1 MLEGTGA
8 RSAAWA
14 TVVRRSGAKIRGVIL
29 YKVEFDFVRAP
40 VPGVGVRAAWRGSE
54 AILLIMQCRGRTG
67 RVQWVRDAH
76 ESRTRESSCDDLND
90 VHQDT
95 SMTCTN
101 LKESEKLLI

>member
-14 TVVRRSGAKIRGVIL
+14 TVVRRSGAKVRGVIL

-54 AILLIMQCRGRTG
+54 AILLIMHAVQRAHWASAMGAGRP
-67 RVQWVRDAH
+67 
-76 ESRTRESSCDDLND
+76 
-90 VHQDT
+90 
-95 SMTCTN
+95 
-101 LKESEKLLI
+101 